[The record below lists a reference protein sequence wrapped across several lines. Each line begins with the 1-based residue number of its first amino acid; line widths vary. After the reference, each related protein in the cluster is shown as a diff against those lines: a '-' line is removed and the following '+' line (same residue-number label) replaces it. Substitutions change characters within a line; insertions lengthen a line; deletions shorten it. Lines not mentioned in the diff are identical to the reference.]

1 MAIGRPRRGNVNV
14 FVERESTW
22 LLQTMGR
29 RVELRHENL
38 GLSVGPPYGDL
49 SPVATD
55 TQLADSSYTPADR
68 PWCPLG
74 VAGYFVDSKRPD
86 GGVTGVVAEHVSP
99 GEKKTAV
106 YSPRKRRSQLHRIF
120 QHLRRTA
127 T

>member
-1 MAIGRPRRGNVNV
+1 MA
-14 FVERESTW
+14 
-22 LLQTMGR
+22 R

-38 GLSVGPPYGDL
+38 GLGVGSSYGDRL
-49 SPVATD
+49 AVAAH

-86 GGVTGVVAEHVSP
+86 GCVTGVVAEHVSP

-120 QHLRRTA
+120 QHLRQ
-127 T
+127 